1 MRFRKGLSKKKEEG
15 CQRNGHNWQMQDFL
29 GLEML
34 DANKLFKR
42 IGGDVY
48 SELWKGLRKG
58 LDKKINHWREA
69 MDFINELVDPKNS
82 AEMDR
87 GSGEGI

>member
-1 MRFRKGLSKKKEEG
+1 
-15 CQRNGHNWQMQDFL
+15 MQDFL

-34 DANKLFKR
+34 DREQLFKR

-69 MDFINELVDPKNS
+69 MDFINELVGPKTVRKWTEEAAKELKLAGRRYS
-82 AEMDR
+82 
-87 GSGEGI
+87 